1 MTMAGR
7 GARTRSAS
15 LAALVGLGAWA
26 LWAAGG
32 ARPGLAAE
40 PGQQALELG
49 RVVVAGEAPP
59 PEETQLKDRTA
70 AVTVITAESFQEKA
84 SSVPEVLEQS
94 VGLTVRRF
102 GGLGAFTTASIRGS
116 SAQQVAVLLDGV
128 PLGGPATGLVN
139 LSNLPLGEVERIEV
153 YRGTA
158 PLRLRSPAI
167 GGVINVVTRRAK
179 PGWDARAEATY
190 GSFDTLDVKG
200 LASWRGGAVGLLA
213 SASYTSSDGDFEFL
227 DDNGTRVNPDDDE
240 VVARE
245 NNAFYAKNLLVKASW
260 EASPTFRLEL
270 SDDYFEKREGVPGI
284 GSNQST
290 SARLR
295 TYRNV
300 ISLRAAKDGL
310 VSPDL
315 GVEVLLHR
323 LDETTAFLDPL
334 GEIGVGRQ
342 DTVNE
347 TRSWGADTTFTYYWG
362 EHQVITL
369 LGAYRDEEAESRD
382 ELADPSQG
390 DTQARTTYQ
399 AGLED
404 EIYLLGDRLVLD
416 PQVLYTYLDHDFGG
430 EAPFSWTPLPSPDDE
445 GYWSYKMGLGYRWT
459 PSVRVRA
466 NLGRYYRFPTLTEL
480 FGDRGTVIGNPELVP
495 EKGLNW
501 DLGVSWDPGPAGW
514 LDRLHL
520 EATYFQSRTDDLIL
534 FVQTSQ
540 RTVRAVNLSSAWI
553 WGVET
558 AWAADLWGHL
568 GVSGNYTF
576 QHTENTSDIPYYR
589 GNQLPGRPA
598 HELFNRT
605 ELRWGRGKVFHEISW
620 TAENYL
626 DAANFEKVQVRR
638 IHNLG
643 ISFRPSRR
651 TTLTFEVK
659 NVTDEQVSDVLGFP
673 LPGRAYY
680 GTVTVQM

>member
-1 MTMAGR
+1 M
-7 GARTRSAS
+7 
-15 LAALVGLGAWA
+15 LAGLGAWA
-26 LWAAGG
+26 LCPGPALGAG
-32 ARPGLAAE
+32 PG
-40 PGQQALELG
+40 GTLELG

-59 PEETQLKDRTA
+59 PEETELKDRTA
-70 AVTVITAESFQEKA
+70 AVTVIRADSFQEKA

-102 GGLGAFTTASIRGS
+102 GGLGAFSTASIRGS

-167 GGVINVVTRRAK
+167 GGVINVVTRAAK
-179 PGWDARAEATY
+179 PGWDARAGATY
-190 GSFDTLDVKG
+190 GSFDTLDVRG
-200 LASWRGGAVGLLA
+200 LASWRGSTVGLLA

-227 DDNGTRVNPDDDE
+227 DDNGTRVNPHDDE
-240 VVARE
+240 VVTRE
-245 NNAFYAKNLLVKASW
+245 NNAFYARNLLVKASW

-284 GSNQST
+284 GSNQSRA
-290 SARLR
+290 ARLR

-300 ISLRAAKDGL
+300 ISLRAARDEL

-315 GVEVLLHR
+315 GVEVLVHR
-323 LDETTAFLDPL
+323 LDETTAFQDPL

-342 DTVNE
+342 DNVNE

-362 EHQVITL
+362 ERQVLTL
-369 LGAYRDEEAESRD
+369 LGAYRNEEAESRD
-382 ELADPSQG
+382 ELAEPPEG
-390 DTQARTTYQ
+390 DTQERTTYQ

-404 EIYLLGDRLVLD
+404 EIYLLADRLVLD

-430 EAPFSWTPLPSPDDE
+430 QAPFSWSPLPSPEDR
-445 GYWSYKMGLGYRWT
+445 GYWSYKMGLGYRCT

-495 EKGLNW
+495 ERGLNW
-501 DLGVSWDPGPAGW
+501 DLGVSWDPRGAPGW

-540 RTVRAVNLSSAWI
+540 RTVRAVNLSSAWV
-553 WGVET
+553 WGVEA
-558 AWAADLWGHL
+558 AWAADLWGRL

-589 GNQLPGRPA
+589 GNQLPGRPQ

-605 ELRWGRGKVFHEISW
+605 ELRWGRAKVFHEISW
-620 TAENYL
+620 TGGNYL
-626 DAANFEKVQVRR
+626 DAANFEKVEVRR
-638 IHNLG
+638 IQNLG
-643 ISFRPSRR
+643 VSLRPSRR
-651 TTLTFEVK
+651 ITLTFEAK
-659 NVTDEQVSDVLGFP
+659 NITDEQVSDVLGFP

-680 GTVTVQM
+680 ATVTVQL

>member
-1 MTMAGR
+1 MAAR
-7 GARTRSAS
+7 RPRTTGAA

-26 LWAAGG
+26 LGPAAAAGAAG
-32 ARPGLAAE
+32 PG
-40 PGQQALELG
+40 GTLELG
-49 RVVVAGEAPP
+49 KVVVAGEAPP
-59 PEETQLKDRTA
+59 PEETRLKDRTA
-70 AVTVITAESFQEKA
+70 AVTVITAGSFREKA

-102 GGLGAFTTASIRGS
+102 GGLGAFSTASIRGS

-128 PLGGPATGLVN
+128 PLAGPSTGLVN

-167 GGVINVVTRRAK
+167 GGVINVITRKAR
-179 PGWDARAEATY
+179 PGWDARAETTY
-190 GSFDTLDVKG
+190 GSFDTLDLKG
-200 LASWRGGAVGLLA
+200 LASWKGRAFGLLA
-213 SASYTSSDGDFEFL
+213 SGSYTSSDGDFEFL

-240 VVARE
+240 VVTRE
-245 NNAFYAKNLLVKASW
+245 NNAFYAKNLLLKASW
-260 EASPTFRLEL
+260 EASPTLRLEL

-284 GSNQST
+284 GSNQSR

-300 ISLRAAKDGL
+300 ISLRAAKDEL

-323 LDETTAFLDPL
+323 LDETTAFTDPL

-342 DTVNE
+342 DNVNE
-347 TRSWGADTTFTYYWG
+347 TRSWGADTSFTYYWG
-362 EHQVITL
+362 ESQVLTL
-369 LGAYRDEEAESRD
+369 LGAYRNEKAESRD
-382 ELADPSQG
+382 ELAEPSEG
-390 DTQARTTYQ
+390 DTQERTTYQ
-399 AGLED
+399 VGLED
-404 EIYLLGDRLVLD
+404 EIYLLADRLVLD

-430 EAPFSWTPLPSPDDE
+430 EAPFSWTPLPSPDDR
-445 GYWSYKMGLGYRWT
+445 GYWSCKLGLGYRWT
-459 PSVRVRA
+459 PSVRLRA
-466 NLGRYYRFPTLTEL
+466 NLGRYHRFPTLTEL

-495 EKGLNW
+495 ERGLNW
-501 DLGVSWDPGPAGW
+501 DLGVSWDPRPGPGW

-540 RTVRAVNLSSAWI
+540 RTVRAVNLSSAWV
-553 WGVET
+553 WGLET
-558 AWAADLWGHL
+558 AWAADLWGRL

-589 GNQLPGRPA
+589 GNQLPGRPE

-620 TAENYL
+620 TGGNYL
-626 DAANFEKVQVRR
+626 DAANFEKVEVRR

-643 ISFRPSRR
+643 VSFRPSRR

-659 NVTDEQVSDVLGFP
+659 NITDEQVSDVLGFP